1 MGFSSSLGSS
11 ASPEA
16 ARDRPLLCV
25 VDDTQWLDRTS
36 LRTLAFVARRLLA
49 ELVAM
54 VFAARLSDDA
64 PPGAAEPVGLPGLI
78 LDDCPNTR
86 RGPFCA
92 PHCPAHGRRMCSHA
106 SWRRCGAAPWCLSN
120 CRRHGVGRIERPAP
134 TADRLRSDR
143 LRGLPDT
150 SGRAPLL
157 PRHRLRRRPV
167 FATRFPE
174 ADDVLVDWLH
184 RYLESTQADRR
195 TALCMLTHDAKFDA
209 PLLTGASKLPVA
221 YVGAIGSRAT
231 THADRRRRLLEAGS
245 AEGELSRLRAPIGLD
260 LGAHTPEETAFSPP
274 RSSLTGGAAQ
284 VCR

>member
-1 MGFSSSLGSS
+1 MT
-11 ASPEA
+11 
-16 ARDRPLLCV
+16 ARTRGADPFV
-25 VDDTQWLDRTS
+25 
-36 LRTLAFVARRLLA
+36 LRTARPMGGA
-49 ELVAM
+49 C
-54 VFAARLSDDA
+54 ARTRRGGDA
-64 PPGAAEPVGLPGLI
+64 GRPPGACRTAGDTVLVGSSVP
-78 LDDCPNTR
+78 P
-86 RGPFCA
+86 
-92 PHCPAHGRRMCSHA
+92 
-106 SWRRCGAAPWCLSN
+106 
-120 CRRHGVGRIERPAP
+120 P

-184 RYLESTQADRR
+184 SYLESTQADRR

-274 RSSLTGGAAQ
+274 RPSLTGGAAQ